1 MCIQELPD
9 PNQSEEQVALVTNH
23 LFQGLIRQFLP
34 SDSDKTPN
42 MEHII
47 VEYFK
52 PNLSVQSLAPATKRR
67 CNLRTS
73 ENGERHERGKERI
86 SLVER
91 IFFRNTS
98 NYLIARSGLL
108 PCQTYP
114 ASQILFT
121 QCMPR
126 ICRPTYNTES
136 SRLTRQEKASG
147 AQGIYRS
154 PVMTNLHHEVRFL
167 NGDTVVIGNTIEVR
181 HIFLS

>member
-73 ENGERHERGKERI
+73 ENGERHERGKGRI

-98 NYLIARSGLL
+98 NYLIARLVRPIRRAKDFSLSACRGSVGLRTIPNHPVSL
-108 PCQTYP
+108 DKKKP
-114 ASQILFT
+114 LVLRGFT
-121 QCMPR
+121 VD
-126 ICRPTYNTES
+126 
-136 SRLTRQEKASG
+136 RL
-147 AQGIYRS
+147 
-154 PVMTNLHHEVRFL
+154 
-167 NGDTVVIGNTIEVR
+167 
-181 HIFLS
+181 